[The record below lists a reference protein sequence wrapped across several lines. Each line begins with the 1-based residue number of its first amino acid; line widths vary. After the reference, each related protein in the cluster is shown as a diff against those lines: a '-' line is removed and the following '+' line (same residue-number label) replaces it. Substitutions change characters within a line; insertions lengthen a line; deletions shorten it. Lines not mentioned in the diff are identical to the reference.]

1 MISATST
8 MEIKNLA
15 LLSTLFGSME
25 YRKVKNPYKNPTTG
39 EVTTKLIVLCDETD
53 EMYEITVPG
62 EITEG
67 TYRKGQELDV
77 KGCNVKWN
85 ASGKKGFNPGEVGAV
100 LNVAIKATEV
110 VVKDAPSFP
119 NENVNAESAKP
130 ENKQAVK
137 K

>member
-67 TYRKGQELDV
+67 T
-77 KGCNVKWN
+77 
-85 ASGKKGFNPGEVGAV
+85 
-100 LNVAIKATEV
+100 
-110 VVKDAPSFP
+110 
-119 NENVNAESAKP
+119 
-130 ENKQAVK
+130 
-137 K
+137 

>member
-1 MISATST
+1 M
-8 MEIKNLA
+8 
-15 LLSTLFGSME
+15 
-25 YRKVKNPYKNPTTG
+25 
-39 EVTTKLIVLCDETD
+39 
-53 EMYEITVPG
+53 
-62 EITEG
+62 
-67 TYRKGQELDV
+67 
-77 KGCNVKWN
+77 KWN

-119 NENVNAESAKP
+119 NEKENAESAKP